1 MSMRLSSPSLM
12 TVFVSFV
19 LALASVLSALG
30 LVQVPVIG
38 GAAFVSLLLA
48 YVLLLLGILIR
59 GL

>member
-1 MSMRLSSPSLM
+1 MRLSPPSLM
-12 TVFVSFV
+12 TLFISVV
-19 LALASVLSALG
+19 LAGASVLAATG

-38 GAAFVSLLLA
+38 GAAFLSLLIA